1 MTANNDRQKV
11 GVQNWDLNF
20 TTFCLEMHGKTIA
33 IFLIT
38 MHPENKLDKKAR
50 AKVTIVTFIKH
61 IKECLK
67 TKRSCMRDKKYT
79 SVHSCAPVS
88 FVVKWNSSGLSA
100 PSIMSEHHQ
109 QHITVLSVIQQFA
122 CHNYE

>member
-1 MTANNDRQKV
+1 MPTMTDKKLVSRLGLELYNLLFGSAWKDNSNIPNYNAPRKQV
-11 GVQNWDLNF
+11 GQ
-20 TTFCLEMHGKTIA
+20 
-33 IFLIT
+33 
-38 MHPENKLDKKAR
+38 KAR